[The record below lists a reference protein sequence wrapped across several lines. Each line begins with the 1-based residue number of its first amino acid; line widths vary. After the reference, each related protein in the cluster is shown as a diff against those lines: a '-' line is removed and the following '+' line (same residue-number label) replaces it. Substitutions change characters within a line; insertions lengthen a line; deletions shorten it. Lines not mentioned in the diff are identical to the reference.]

1 MGTKKLI
8 KTIIVLLVILLV
20 LTVCWYA
27 SPYGIRKVYY
37 LNCDTE
43 GVYKYIVE
51 DPNFPFSVEGF
62 SKTYE
67 YNNKYLM
74 TAEVRID
81 LTKVNELLADVPQK
95 REYIESFVRI
105 KAEIFSNDDIS
116 NALVSNLK
124 NGLGY
129 KAIAR
134 IHYIGFSYLPLS
146 YRARFL
152 KDTKIRIT
160 VLKADPKFEGCEG
173 TLIIKP
179 ETMW

>member
-1 MGTKKLI
+1 MGTNKLR
-8 KTIIVLLVILLV
+8 KTIILLLVILLV
-20 LTVCWYA
+20 LTACWYA

-43 GVYKYIVE
+43 NVYKYIVE
-51 DPNFPFSVEGF
+51 DSNFPFSIEGF

-74 TAEVRID
+74 PAEVCIE
-81 LTKVNELLADVPQK
+81 LTKVNELLTEVPPK
-95 REYIESFVRI
+95 RKYIESFLRI

-116 NALVSNLK
+116 NAVINNLHSSIS
-124 NGLGY
+124 Y
-129 KAIAR
+129 DATDR
-134 IHYIGFSYLPLS
+134 IQFFSFSYLPLS
-146 YRARFL
+146 YRAKFL